1 MAGIEAQGPAEVF
14 EGMTNSLEFSQLF
27 AVDPYEEFQDGQ
39 PLPLGVFRQYFF
51 VCQHLDGLCQ
61 QAFDTPDKL
70 EEHFTTAHFEFTRL
84 NPSCYNRCLKC
95 YSPSHVSTTR
105 CQQCHADGPLEIW
118 VYGTFIRAQYSRPY
132 PPDGH
137 DPPKMDI
144 SSLSTFLS
152 SYNLPS
158 TGSPPGPG
166 GGGVTGF
173 NGGPAGGYNYQQRNT
188 FQAAPNRGYGFDSY
202 GAPPSGPYQAREGGL
217 TEPCGETWGWPA
229 PLQNHHRHKSLLIA
243 IVLVVSMIGVIGMRH
258 WLAMKAQ
265 SIQSRA
271 IFPALGVIGVLSSF
285 ILGYSFWSTKH
296 LTVHRRTYTGHCVSS
311 LSNRL
316 INISLTRHSDLVGAH
331 CMTYRPFPWTS
342 NPYELLFKWASG
354 EDNAQLPIDDR
365 SFRDEQ
371 QG

>member
-1 MAGIEAQGPAEVF
+1 
-14 EGMTNSLEFSQLF
+14 
-27 AVDPYEEFQDGQ
+27 
-39 PLPLGVFRQYFF
+39 
-51 VCQHLDGLCQ
+51 
-61 QAFDTPDKL
+61 
-70 EEHFTTAHFEFTRL
+70 
-84 NPSCYNRCLKC
+84 
-95 YSPSHVSTTR
+95 
-105 CQQCHADGPLEIW
+105 
-118 VYGTFIRAQYSRPY
+118 
-132 PPDGH
+132 
-137 DPPKMDI
+137 MDI